1 MKFAA
6 FILITLVSLYAA
18 AQKPVRWKFSAKRTA
33 DKTYEIHLT
42 ARIEQPWHIYS
53 MTTPP
58 GGPAATRIEFIANP
72 LVTLTGVIREEGKPI
87 TRSEKLFGVEAN
99 YFEESVDFVQQV
111 KIKSNGKTYVT
122 GYIQY
127 MVANE
132 LQSLPVTTQSFN
144 IALQ

>member
-1 MKFAA
+1 MRFVLVT
-6 FILITLVSLYAA
+6 LIALISLWTS
-18 AQKPVRWKFSAKRTA
+18 AQKPVRWKFSAKRIA

-58 GGPAATRIEFIANP
+58 GGPAAAKIEFSGNP
-72 LVTLTGVIREEGKPI
+72 LVTITGVIREEGKLI
-87 TRSEKLFGVEAN
+87 TRYEKLFGVEAN
-99 YFEESVDFVQQV
+99 YFEENVDFVQQV

-132 LQSLPVTTQSFN
+132 LQSLAVTTQSFN

>member
-18 AQKPVRWKFSAKRTA
+18 AQKPVRWKFSAKRIA

-58 GGPAATRIEFIANP
+58 GGPAAAKIEFSGNP
-72 LVTLTGVIREEGKPI
+72 LVTITGVIREEGKLI
-87 TRSEKLFGVEAN
+87 TKYEKLFGVEAN